1 VSKIKILFNEFYSVN
16 PTPIQ
21 IKSYAF
27 ALNIIKLCRKLKER
41 HEYVFARQLLKS
53 GTSIGANVE
62 EAVGAQSR
70 KDFFM
75 KITIAYKEARE
86 TSYWIKLL
94 KDSGYIDQ
102 PDASNLIEDVNE
114 ILKLLNTIRKTVKS
128 NSKR

>member
-1 VSKIKILFNEFYSVN
+1 
-16 PTPIQ
+16 
-21 IKSYAF
+21 
-27 ALNIIKLCRKLKER
+27 
-41 HEYVFARQLLKS
+41 LKS